1 MITYIEDHVNEIII
15 HMENGEMITK
25 RERCKVFLDKLC
37 EHYGSSYEGRI
48 QAICACLNI
57 HQKAPVLI
65 REGMILY
72 PLKDAATQN
81 NVWINYCRVKK
92 IRPKE
97 YQTLLEFY
105 DGSFLLTDSEY
116 RTVKMQ
122 QNRCK
127 SYLFVLH
134 ESYTPFSY
142 VRS

>member
-1 MITYIEDHVNEIII
+1 MITYIEDHINEIVI
-15 HMENGEMITK
+15 HMETRGTYTIK
-25 RERCKVFLDKLC
+25 ERCKVFLNKLC

-72 PLKDAATQN
+72 PLADALTKN
-81 NVWINYCRVKK
+81 NVWVNYCTVKK
-92 IRPKE
+92 ITAKQ
-97 YQTLLEFY
+97 YQTLLEFH
-105 DGSFLLTDSEY
+105 DGTLLLSDSEY

-127 SYLFVLH
+127 SYLFVLN
-134 ESYTPFSY
+134 ETYTPFSMIH
-142 VRS
+142 

>member
-1 MITYIEDHVNEIII
+1 MITYIEDHINEIVI
-15 HMENGEMITK
+15 HMETRGTYTIK
-25 RERCKVFLDKLC
+25 ERCKVFLNKLC

-72 PLKDAATQN
+72 PLADALTKN
-81 NVWINYCRVKK
+81 NVWVNYCMVKK
-92 IRPKE
+92 ITAKQ
-97 YQTLLEFY
+97 YQTLLEFH
-105 DGSFLLTDSEY
+105 DGTLLLSDSEY

-127 SYLFVLH
+127 SYLFVLN
-134 ESYTPFSY
+134 ETYTPFSMIH
-142 VRS
+142 

>member
-1 MITYIEDHVNEIII
+1 MITYIEDHINEIVI
-15 HMENGEMITK
+15 HMETRGTYTIK
-25 RERCKVFLDKLC
+25 ERCKVFLNKLC

-72 PLKDAATQN
+72 PLADALTKN
-81 NVWINYCRVKK
+81 NVWVNYCMVKK
-92 IRPKE
+92 VTAKQ
-97 YQTLLEFY
+97 YQTLLEFH
-105 DGSFLLTDSEY
+105 DGTLLLSDSEY

-127 SYLFVLH
+127 SYLFVLN
-134 ESYTPFSY
+134 ETYTPFS
-142 VRS
+142 VVH

>member
-1 MITYIEDHVNEIII
+1 MITYIEDHINEIVI
-15 HMENGEMITK
+15 HMETRGTYTIK
-25 RERCKVFLDKLC
+25 ERCKVFLNKLC

-72 PLKDAATQN
+72 PLADALTKN
-81 NVWINYCRVKK
+81 NVWVNYCMVKK
-92 IRPKE
+92 ITAKQ
-97 YQTLLEFY
+97 YQTLLEFH
-105 DGSFLLTDSEY
+105 DGTLLLSDSEY

-127 SYLFVLH
+127 SYLFVLN
-134 ESYTPFSY
+134 ETYTPFAMIQ
-142 VRS
+142 